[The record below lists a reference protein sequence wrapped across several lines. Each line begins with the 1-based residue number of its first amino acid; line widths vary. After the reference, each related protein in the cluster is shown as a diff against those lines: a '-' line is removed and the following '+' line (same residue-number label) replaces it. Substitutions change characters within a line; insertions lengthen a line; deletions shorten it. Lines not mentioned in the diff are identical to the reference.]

1 MSDPTSDSTN
11 PEDTP
16 PPLLRIVK
24 GDPGPEEVAALVAV
38 VSALAAGAA
47 EAASKQKQPRSEWS
61 AHHRKMRPPHRHGA
75 GAWRSSA
82 R

>member
-1 MSDPTSDSTN
+1 MTDEQPT
-11 PEDTP
+11 

-24 GDPGPEEVAALVAV
+24 GDPQPDEVAALVAV

-47 EAASKQKQPRSEWS
+47 EAAGRDKRPKPEWA
-61 AHHRKMRPPHRHGA
+61 AHHRKLRATPRHGA
-75 GAWRSSA
+75 GAWRNSA